1 MTEKELYNALRKTH
15 FPVAHNAFEKRQS
28 PPYVI
33 YTNVD
38 YKTVAANSK
47 QTLTQP
53 TVCVELYINRNDVIA
68 ESKIESV
75 LNELTTYSKSKSY
88 ISEEKVYLIRYEFEL

>member
-1 MTEKELYNALRKTH
+1 MTEKELYDAFRKTH
-15 FPVAHNAFEKRQS
+15 FPVARNAFEERQS

-53 TVCVELYINRNDVIA
+53 TVCVELYINRNDVTA

>member
-1 MTEKELYNALRKTH
+1 MTEKELYNALRKTT
-15 FPVAHNAFEKRQS
+15 FPIARNVFKERQS

-33 YTNVD
+33 YTDID
-38 YKTVAANSK
+38 YKTIAANSK
-47 QTLTQP
+47 QILTQA
-53 TVCVELYINRNDVIA
+53 TVCVELYINRNDITA

-88 ISEEKVYLIRYEFEL
+88 ISDEKLYLIRYELEL